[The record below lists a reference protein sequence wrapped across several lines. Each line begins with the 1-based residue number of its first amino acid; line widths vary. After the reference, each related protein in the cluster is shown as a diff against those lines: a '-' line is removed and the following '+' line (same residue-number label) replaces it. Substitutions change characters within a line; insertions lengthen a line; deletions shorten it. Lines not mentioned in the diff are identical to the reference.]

1 MLLPYNQYHGHI
13 ILTPKHTIASKTHSL
28 PTASELTSCLKDGEM
43 DRVMDARRK
52 TRINRLQREVLV
64 RMFRSGMRGCGKET
78 LLLRQ
83 KAASETGL
91 PMTSINVS

>member
-1 MLLPYNQYHGHI
+1 M
-13 ILTPKHTIASKTHSL
+13 
-28 PTASELTSCLKDGEM
+28 DG
-43 DRVMDARRK
+43 VMDARRK
-52 TRINRLQREVLV
+52 IRINSLQREVLV
-64 RMFRSGMRGCGKET
+64 RMFRIGMRGCGKET